1 MKRYIPLALIFIAII
16 AVSGCIG
23 QGITGSGKVVNET
36 RQINGFNQ
44 IDLNGAGELIITQG
58 NTESLTIQADDNLM
72 PYIKTNVNNNRLTIS
87 FDNAMP
93 LPTQSVKI
101 YLTVKNINSITT
113 SGSGKINS
121 NNLKANNLTIN
132 INGAGESNLNNLNA
146 NTLKIII
153 SGAGKMTLSGNVNE
167 QNINIS
173 GAGDYNAA
181 NLSSKITSLSING
194 AGRGTVRVS
203 DVLNA
208 MINGG
213 GEIRYIGNP
222 KVVQQIN
229 GAGNIKQIQG

>member
-1 MKRYIPLALIFIAII
+1 MKKYIPLALIFIAII

-36 RQINGFNQ
+36 RQASGFNQ

-58 NTESLTIQADDNLM
+58 NIESIIVQADDNLM
-72 PYIKTNVNNNRLTIS
+72 PYIKTNVNNNKLTII
-87 FDNAMP
+87 FDNKMP
-93 LPTQSVKI
+93 LPSQSVKI
-101 YLTVKNINSITT
+101 YLTVKNISTITT
-113 SGSGKINS
+113 SGSGKIYS
-121 NNLKANNLTIN
+121 NNLKANDLTIN
-132 INGAGESNLNNLNA
+132 VDGAGESNLNNLNV
-146 NTLKIII
+146 NTLKIVI
-153 SGAGKMTLSGNVNE
+153 SGAGRMNFSGNVNE

-173 GAGDYNAA
+173 GAGEYNAA

-222 KVVQQIN
+222 KVVQQVN
-229 GAGNIKQIQG
+229 GAGDIKQIQG

>member
-1 MKRYIPLALIFIAII
+1 MKNYIPVILILLVCMA
-16 AVSGCIG
+16 ASGCIG
-23 QGITGSGKVVNET
+23 QGIQGSGKVINET
-36 RQINGFNQ
+36 RQASGFNQ

-72 PYIKTNVNNNRLTIS
+72 PYIKTNVNNDKLTINFNNS
-87 FDNAMP
+87 LP
-93 LPTQSVKI
+93 LPSQSVKI
-101 YLTVKNINSITT
+101 YLTVKNISTITT
-113 SGSGKINS
+113 SGSGKIYS
-121 NNLKANNLTIN
+121 NNLKANDLTIN

-146 NTLKIII
+146 NTLKIVI

-173 GAGDYNAA
+173 GAGEYNAA

-213 GEIRYIGNP
+213 GDIKYIGNP

-229 GAGNIKQIQG
+229 GAGDIKQIQG